1 MDIPVFTLGNEVTA
15 EQRAFIDTYGFIRF
29 GSVASQAE
37 VHALRLAIEEMQATF
52 LAEGRTKVHG
62 IPLKFGKNEDGTPF
76 INRFAFASRYHDAFH
91 RLISDGR
98 LEPVRRFIAPDAR
111 IGDVEKDGVVVNNF
125 INHPGSAYSR
135 LGWHTDGLRDIF
147 YGHMPKRMLN
157 VGLYLD
163 DSPRQKGGLRL
174 LPGTH
179 LQGLWSMLTRKLHFL
194 DNRPDPD
201 EVSVEA
207 SAGDLTL
214 HDGRLWHRTA
224 RAECVG
230 VASQRRVMYVPFV
243 TGPRVVKTEA
253 SPTPAYHYLQK
264 WVG

>member
-1 MDIPVFTLGNEVTA
+1 MDAPAFTLGDEITT
-15 EQRAFIDTYGFIRF
+15 EQREFIDRFGFIRF
-29 GSVASQAE
+29 RGVASQSE
-37 VHALRLAIEEMQATF
+37 VHGLRVAMEEIQTSF

-62 IPLKFGKNEDGTPF
+62 VPLKFGKNEDGTPF
-76 INRFAFASRYHDAFH
+76 INRFAFASRYHTAFH
-91 RLISDGR
+91 SLVHDAR
-98 LEPVRRFIAPDAR
+98 LEGVRRFISPNAR
-111 IGDVEKDGVVVNNF
+111 VGDVEKDGVVVNNF

-179 LQGLWSMLTRKLHFL
+179 TQGLWRMLTRKLHFL
-194 DNRPDPD
+194 DNRADP
-201 EVSVEA
+201 EEICVEA

-224 RAECVG
+224 RADCRG

-264 WVG
+264 LVG